1 MIHLKTIIFLCC
13 TVFVL
18 SLVSCDPAK
27 TSNDLPSTIGLPVIT
42 TTEPIAIMATTATV
56 GGTIT
61 ADGGAKVTARGV
73 CWAVTATPT
82 IADAH
87 TTDSVGIGTFISHIT
102 GLVANT
108 VYYVRAY
115 ATNIKGT
122 VYGNL
127 YSFTS
132 GGTVTDID
140 GNVYQTVTIGTQTWM
155 AENLKTTKYHNGEL
169 IGTTTPATI
178 DVSLESN
185 PKYQWAYDG
194 DESNVSKYGRLYTWY
209 AVADSRNIAPVGW
222 HVATVED
229 WTALEKYVAANL
241 GTSITVAKALSATT
255 DWYLSNYD
263 GVGKNI
269 YLNNFSGFT
278 ALPGGYRDK
287 DSFYGV
293 LTIGFWWSSVEYTAT
308 YAWSRDLSFYKN
320 NLFKNYSAK
329 SYGFSVRCVKDY

>member
-194 DESNVSKYGRLYTWY
+194 DESNVAKYGRLYTWF

-229 WTALEKYVAANL
+229 WTALEKYVTANL
-241 GTSITVAKALSATT
+241 GTSLNLAKALSATT
-255 DWYLSNYD
+255 DWYSADYLII
-263 GVGKNI
+263 GKNI
-269 YLNNFSGFT
+269 SLNNYSGFT
-278 ALPGGYRDK
+278 ALPGGYRK
-287 DSFYGV
+287 ILSFDR
-293 LTIGFWWSSVEYTAT
+293 LSSNGFWWSSVEYSTT
-308 YAWSRDLSFYKN
+308 NAWGRDLDNSYGT
-320 NLFKNYSAK
+320 LGKNYSVK
-329 SYGFSVRCVKDY
+329 SSGFSVRCVKDY